1 MASPLLLLIGLRCS
15 GKTTLG
21 QLAARVLRVPF
32 QDLDPLALKRL
43 GRATVTEAFERDG
56 EDGWRRAESQAL
68 QEALVDGAGVLAL
81 GGGTP
86 TAPGAAASIRSAQA
100 TGRARVALLH
110 PGERELLRRLATG
123 RGDRPRLDS
132 SDAAEV
138 ARLASERLPLYRS
151 LADAVL
157 DTRLTSEAC
166 VQRLT
171 DLVTSGR

>member
-21 QLAARVLRVPF
+21 QLAARALRVPF
-32 QDLDPLALKRL
+32 QDLDPLVLKRL
-43 GRATVTEAFERDG
+43 GRTTVTEAFEQDG
-56 EDGWRRAESQAL
+56 EDGWRRAEALAL
-68 QEALVDGAGVLAL
+68 QDALADGAGVLAL
-81 GGGTP
+81 GGGAP
-86 TAPGAAASIRSAQA
+86 TAPGAAAMIRAARA
-100 TGRARVALLH
+100 TDRLRVALLH
-110 PGERELLRRLATG
+110 PGERELQHRLAAG

-157 DTRLTSEAC
+157 DTRLATEAC

-171 DLVTSGR
+171 ELVTTGR